1 MASSTIKKAD
11 RKVYTKLREL
21 RTAKGL
27 TFQKLG
33 HEVGYDVNYLSRV
46 ERGEYKMSKGMA
58 TVLADYFGVTA
69 EELTGGAGE

>member
-1 MASSTIKKAD
+1 MNSSISKPE
-11 RKVYTKLREL
+11 RKVNEKLREL

-27 TFQKLG
+27 TFSKLG

-46 ERGEYKMSKGMA
+46 ERGEYRMSKGMA
-58 TVLADYFGVTA
+58 TILADYFGVTA